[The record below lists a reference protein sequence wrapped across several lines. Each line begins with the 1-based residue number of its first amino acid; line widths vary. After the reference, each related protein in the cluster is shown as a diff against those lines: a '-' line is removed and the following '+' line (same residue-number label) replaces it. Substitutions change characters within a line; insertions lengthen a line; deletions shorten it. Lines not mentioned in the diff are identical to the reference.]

1 MAVVLYSGI
10 WTYCVRWQ
18 PNAYLGI
25 ENGKSGPL
33 YPTVVASVRPG
44 TPAEQSGLLRGDRI
58 VTLNGQSLDTLDPFY
73 NAIGNG
79 KPGDVVTMSV
89 VRPGAMTP
97 LTLHAV
103 LQAWPTPQGTSLADA
118 LAFGMVTGFPV
129 WFVLVSFPVLFLR
142 LEDRN
147 AWLLALLFSSF
158 IAGAPLFPFQYVI
171 TPMLRGFALAYKVI
185 LYGLF
190 PALFYYFFAVFPEN
204 SGLDRRFPRLKTV
217 LLAGASAIAIPV
229 GAWTLFTGSS
239 AAIRLAHWSYGH
251 APVHWLLMA
260 YTFGVIPFGLV
271 SLISNGFFSP
281 SADVRRKIRV
291 IVWGTVVGFLPGLT
305 LQTTSMIKGRQLP
318 EIFPLWFWAP
328 VVFGTFWLFPL
339 SFAYAVLK
347 HLE

>member
-103 LQAWPTPQGTSLADA
+103 LQAWPTPYSDLGGESLTESISTAVA
-118 LAFGMVTGFPV
+118 AVEM
-129 WFVLVSFPVLFLR
+129 W
-142 LEDRN
+142 
-147 AWLLALLFSSF
+147 
-158 IAGAPLFPFQYVI
+158 
-171 TPMLRGFALAYKVI
+171 KV
-185 LYGLF
+185 
-190 PALFYYFFAVFPEN
+190 
-204 SGLDRRFPRLKTV
+204 
-217 LLAGASAIAIPV
+217 
-229 GAWTLFTGSS
+229 
-239 AAIRLAHWSYGH
+239 
-251 APVHWLLMA
+251 
-260 YTFGVIPFGLV
+260 
-271 SLISNGFFSP
+271 
-281 SADVRRKIRV
+281 
-291 IVWGTVVGFLPGLT
+291 
-305 LQTTSMIKGRQLP
+305 
-318 EIFPLWFWAP
+318 
-328 VVFGTFWLFPL
+328 
-339 SFAYAVLK
+339 
-347 HLE
+347 